1 MNSVSNS
8 NSDKNNNKNNNEN
21 SVNEKKPVSKN
32 KDTIETTLSFFKSI
46 LYKLITLF
54 IVLFVG
60 ISILYGCKVSQSNI
74 LPTDNKCFP
83 YESNNISIEKKPINM
98 NVTTI
103 DGINYS
109 QKIYF
114 PYDETN
120 KKNVILDYLRKIK
133 ETPKVSST
141 FVYFVEVI
149 MSMFYI
155 NYSLTNGFYHTL
167 NSYLP
172 ETIIMFLSPFL
183 MIFSLFLFSFLNIF
197 YFIYS
202 WFSNMSWL
210 FKENTNNTND
220 GKATWRSVNLFEPFN
235 YFFAWF
241 LVFVFS
247 FLIIFSFGFIF
258 PVLSIFSLFYC
269 LLSPLGISGFTKINN
284 VFQKISLFQFFK
296 SILKDKKK
304 WIMIFISILIITT
317 SFSYFDSILSLLL
330 MFIFV
335 LFWFNIIP
343 NNLYVNKIP
352 ENLSK
357 VTSYNL
363 AEKKCSQ
370 PKSPVS
376 FNLLDIF
383 KSPPSQS
390 KQQHGGSNHN
400 DDIIHSLKKLSKQFN
415 L

>member
-1 MNSVSNS
+1 
-8 NSDKNNNKNNNEN
+8 
-21 SVNEKKPVSKN
+21 
-32 KDTIETTLSFFKSI
+32 
-46 LYKLITLF
+46 
-54 IVLFVG
+54 
-60 ISILYGCKVSQSNI
+60 
-74 LPTDNKCFP
+74 
-83 YESNNISIEKKPINM
+83 
-98 NVTTI
+98 
-103 DGINYS
+103 
-109 QKIYF
+109 
-114 PYDETN
+114 
-120 KKNVILDYLRKIK
+120 
-133 ETPKVSST
+133 
-141 FVYFVEVI
+141 
-149 MSMFYI
+149 
-155 NYSLTNGFYHTL
+155 
-167 NSYLP
+167 
-172 ETIIMFLSPFL
+172 
-183 MIFSLFLFSFLNIF
+183 
-197 YFIYS
+197 
-202 WFSNMSWL
+202 MSWL

-247 FLIIFSFGFIF
+247 FSIIFSFGFIF
-258 PVLSIFSLFYC
+258 PILSTFSLFYC
-269 LLSPLGISGFTKINN
+269 LFSPLGISGFTKINN
-284 VFQKISLFQFFK
+284 IFQKITLFQFFK

-304 WIMIFISILIITT
+304 WIMVFISILVITT

-370 PKSPVS
+370 PKAPVS

-383 KSPPSQS
+383 KSPASQS
-390 KQQHGGSNHN
+390 KQQHGGSSHN
-400 DDIIHSLKKLSKQFN
+400 DDIIQSLKKLSKQFN

>member
-1 MNSVSNS
+1 
-8 NSDKNNNKNNNEN
+8 
-21 SVNEKKPVSKN
+21 
-32 KDTIETTLSFFKSI
+32 
-46 LYKLITLF
+46 
-54 IVLFVG
+54 
-60 ISILYGCKVSQSNI
+60 
-74 LPTDNKCFP
+74 
-83 YESNNISIEKKPINM
+83 M

-120 KKNVILDYLRKIK
+120 KKNAILDYLRKLK
-133 ETPKVSST
+133 ESPKASST
-141 FVYFVEVI
+141 FVYFIEVI
-149 MSMFYI
+149 TSMFYI
-155 NYSLTNGFYHTL
+155 NYTLTNGFYQTL

-172 ETIIMFLSPFL
+172 ESIIIFLSPFL

-220 GKATWRSVNLFEPFN
+220 GKAIWKQISLFEPFN

-247 FLIIFSFGFIF
+247 FSIIFSFGFIF
-258 PVLSIFSLFYC
+258 PILSTFSLFYC

-284 VFQKISLFQFFK
+284 IFQKISLFQFFK

-317 SFSYFDSILSLLL
+317 SFSYFDSILTLLL

-335 LFWFNIIP
+335 LFLF
-343 NNLYVNKIP
+343 
-352 ENLSK
+352 
-357 VTSYNL
+357 TSR
-363 AEKKCSQ
+363 
-370 PKSPVS
+370 VS
-376 FNLLDIF
+376 W
-383 KSPPSQS
+383 
-390 KQQHGGSNHN
+390 
-400 DDIIHSLKKLSKQFN
+400 
-415 L
+415 

>member
-1 MNSVSNS
+1 MNS
-8 NSDKNNNKNNNEN
+8 NSDNNSDNEEN
-21 SVNEKKPVSKN
+21 MVSKN

-83 YESNNISIEKKPINM
+83 YGSNNISVEKKPINM

-120 KKNVILDYLRKIK
+120 KKNAILDYLRKIK
-133 ETPKVSST
+133 ESPKVSST
-141 FVYFVEVI
+141 FMYFIEVI

-155 NYSLTNGFYHTL
+155 NYTLTNGFYHTL

-172 ETIIMFLSPFL
+172 ESIIMFLSPFL

-220 GKATWRSVNLFEPFN
+220 GKATWKQISLFEPFN

-241 LVFVFS
+241 LVFIFS
-247 FLIIFSFGFIF
+247 FSIIFSFGFIF
-258 PVLSIFSLFYC
+258 PILSTFSLFYC

-284 VFQKISLFQFFK
+284 IFQKITLFQFFK

-370 PKSPVS
+370 PKAPVS

-383 KSPPSQS
+383 KSPSSQS
-390 KQQHGGSNHN
+390 KQQHGGSNNN
-400 DDIIHSLKKLSKQFN
+400 DDIIHSLKKLIKKFN

>member
-1 MNSVSNS
+1 MNSNS
-8 NSDKNNNKNNNEN
+8 NSDKNKNNNNEN
-21 SVNEKKPVSKN
+21 SVNEKNPVSKN

-120 KKNVILDYLRKIK
+120 KKNGILDYLRKIK
-133 ETPKVSST
+133 ETSKVTST
-141 FVYFVEVI
+141 FVYFIEVI
-149 MSMFYI
+149 TSMFYI

-220 GKATWRSVNLFEPFN
+220 GKATWKQISLFEPFN

-247 FLIIFSFGFIF
+247 FSIIFSFGFIF
-258 PVLSIFSLFYC
+258 PVLSTFSLFYC

-284 VFQKISLFQFFK
+284 IFQKITLFQFFK

-343 NNLYVNKIP
+343 NNLYVNKMP

-370 PKSPVS
+370 PKAPVS

-383 KSPPSQS
+383 KSPSSQS
-390 KQQHGGSNHN
+390 KQHGGSNHN
-400 DDIIHSLKKLSKQFN
+400 DDIIHTLKKLSKQFN